1 MVGVKVGA
9 NVGDRVGDNVD
20 AEQHT
25 LASGSETLGSGPQR
39 SKGKL
44 AGYGPQLKGCG
55 AGQAL
60 AVGDMATQV
69 VAGVG
74 EVHIWVQHTIAVGLV
89 GVVGHVT
96 VGGVAG

>member
-1 MVGVKVGA
+1 MVGVKVGV

-39 SKGKL
+39 NKGKP

-55 AGQAL
+55 AGQAV

-74 EVHIWVQHTIAVGLV
+74 VVHIWVQHTMAVGLV
-89 GVVGHVT
+89 GV
-96 VGGVAG
+96 GGQVIAAGVEG